1 MEFRETGMP
10 EKQAWEDFF
19 DPKQTLELLGVTNE
33 IQLLVDIGSGY
44 GTFLLPASTMIS
56 GTAIGI
62 DISPEFLAISQKK
75 IIEYEAKNIK
85 LIQGD
90 ILDDNVLRQVTAEG
104 NPDYIC
110 LFNILHCEDPV
121 RLLKKVSDLLDEK
134 GHVAVT
140 HWIHEDTPRGPSLSI
155 RPKPAQIIQW
165 AEQAGLILVKQVEL
179 PPYHYGLLFKK
190 SKES

>member
-19 DPKQTLELLGVTNE
+19 DPKQTLKLLGVTND
-33 IQLLVDIGSGY
+33 IQLFVDIGSGY

-75 IIEYEAKNIK
+75 IIEYKAKNIK

-90 ILDDNVLRQVTAEG
+90 ILDDKVLRQVTAEG
-104 NPDYIC
+104 NPDYVC

-121 RLLKKVSDLLDEK
+121 RLLKKVFDLLDEK

-140 HWIHEDTPRGPSLSI
+140 HWIYENTPRGPSLAI
-155 RPKPAQIIQW
+155 RPKPEQIIQW
-165 AEQAGLILVKQVEL
+165 AEQAGLVLAKQVEL

-190 SKES
+190 RE